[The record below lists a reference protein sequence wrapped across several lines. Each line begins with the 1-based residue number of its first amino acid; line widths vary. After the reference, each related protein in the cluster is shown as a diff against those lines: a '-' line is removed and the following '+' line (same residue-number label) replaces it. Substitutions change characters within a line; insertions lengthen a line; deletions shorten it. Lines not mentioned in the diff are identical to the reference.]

1 MKEGNQRILM
11 LHSSSDLYGAS
22 KMFLLSIISL
32 KNKGLQPV
40 VVLSDEGP
48 LVEAIQ
54 KLDIEVHIQKLG
66 ILRRKYFNLSGLI
79 NRIKTISAAKRY
91 LSTLVKEKKIGL
103 IYSNTSAVL
112 VGGWVAKKSCIPH
125 ITHLHEIIQSP
136 NWLRMFLGKIIN
148 KNSNKVIV
156 VSQAVKNNWIDQIES
171 EKITLVYN
179 GIDFQYYQQVRD
191 DIVDELPEVT
201 PGTLFIGMIA
211 RINHWK
217 GQNYF
222 IEIAQLLSRDFDN
235 LHFVIVGDAFPGT
248 EYFIDELNDTIS
260 KSGIKEKISYLGY
273 RKDIAEVLNTLDI
286 FVLPSI
292 LPDPLPTTVL
302 EAMASGK
309 PVIAT
314 IHGGALEMVIN
325 GETGFLIPHDN
336 AKLAAEAIQK
346 MVDNPTLRLAMGRR
360 GRERVVEKFSL
371 DLYMENFGKLIKE
384 IIGSS

>member
-22 KMFLLSIISL
+22 KMFLLSITSL
-32 KNKGLQPV
+32 KNKGFQPI
-40 VVLSDEGP
+40 VVLSEEGP
-48 LVEAIQ
+48 LVHAIQ
-54 KLDIEVHIQKLG
+54 KLDTEVHIQKLG
-66 ILRRKYFNLSGLI
+66 ILRRKYFHLSGLI

-91 LSTLVKEKKIGL
+91 LSTLVKERKIDL

-112 VGGWVAKKSCIPH
+112 VGGWVAKQNHIPH

-156 VSQAVKNNWIDQIES
+156 VSQAVKDNWIDQIVS
-171 EKITLVYN
+171 EKITLLYN

-191 DIVDELPEVT
+191 DILDELPEVI
-201 PGTLFIGMIA
+201 PGTIVIGMIA
-211 RINHWK
+211 RVNHWK

-222 IEIAQLLSRDFDN
+222 IEIAQLLSRNFDH

-248 EYFIDELNDTIS
+248 EHFIDELNETIS

-273 RKDIAEVLNTLDI
+273 RKDIPEILNTLDI

-314 IHGGALEMVIN
+314 DHGGAREMVIN
-325 GETGFLIPHDN
+325 GETGYLIPHDN
-336 AKLAAEAIQK
+336 ANRAANIMQDLIEKKEKRIKMGIAGQK
-346 MVDNPTLRLAMGRR
+346 R
-360 GRERVVEKFSL
+360 
-371 DLYMENFGKLIKE
+371 IKE
-384 IIGSS
+384 YFSIEAYLKSFSEEVTSLVSK